1 MNEKTFHQSLP
12 KKRMSAGA
20 LFFDENGRLLLVDPT
35 YKPGWEIPGGV
46 VEEGESP
53 WEACRREVRE
63 ELGLERPLRRL
74 LCIDY
79 IRARPSRTEGI
90 AFLFGGGILT
100 PAEIGRIR
108 LPANE
113 LSRFHFCP
121 LEQLAQYARPRLL
134 RRVRHCLAHPDE
146 TLYLE
151 DQKPIGAR
159 G

>member
-1 MNEKTFHQSLP
+1 MNRKSFHQSLP

-46 VEEGESP
+46 VEAGESP
-53 WEACRREVRE
+53 REACRREVRE

-74 LCIDY
+74 LCVDY
-79 IRARPSRTEGI
+79 IRARPPRTEGI
-90 AFLFGGGILT
+90 AFLFAGGVLA
-100 PAEIGRIR
+100 PADIDRIR
-108 LPANE
+108 LPADE
-113 LSRFHFCP
+113 LSRFRFCP
-121 LEQLAQYARPRLL
+121 PEKLARYARPRLL
-134 RRVRHCLAHPDE
+134 RRVRHCLAHPGE

-151 DQKPIGAR
+151 DQALVGAR